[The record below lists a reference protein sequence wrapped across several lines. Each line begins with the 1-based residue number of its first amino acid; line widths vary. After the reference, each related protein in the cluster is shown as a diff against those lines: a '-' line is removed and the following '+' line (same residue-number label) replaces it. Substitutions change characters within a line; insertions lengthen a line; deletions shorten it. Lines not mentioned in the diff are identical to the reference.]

1 MKKTY
6 TSNYVKIYFWQ
17 GISIALGFLALFI
30 ITPKLTSVPILYGVY
45 SICIATTFFLTYADI
60 GFLGAGYKYVSEKFA
75 VNDLNEEIRIVG
87 FVSFILFISVLLFS
101 AAMLIFS
108 INPHILIGGLN
119 NPKEIGVASKLLL
132 ILAIFSPTII
142 LQRMCQMVF
151 GVRLEDFIYQRL
163 AILSNLLRI
172 CSIFYFFNGDKYD
185 IVGYFLF
192 FQSVG
197 LISAV
202 LFLIIIKIRYRYSF
216 GLLARSFR
224 FSTEIYNQTRK
235 LAFGS
240 FFTTL
245 IFILYYELDLFA
257 IGKLSGAEMA
267 GFYGVGLTIMSFFRG
282 ITGTIYGPFLTRF
295 NHFTGLKD
303 LKGLKEMFYGVII
316 LTLPLVVFPI
326 ISIAMLM
333 KPIILCWV
341 GPNYTI
347 SIIVAQFLAMS
358 LIYSFIAQPASIL
371 ISAQVR
377 VKTMCAISIIAVF
390 IYWTGIIATFH
401 SMGILAFAVFKFIA
415 FTISAILYFIIC
427 GKFLEYKPG
436 NLLKRIIGPAVI
448 PVLFLIVI
456 LAYAGKFMPAEKNKI
471 ELLFVIGTGGLA
483 SFMALCLYYMSSAYF
498 KNYVNG
504 AFAKLIKA

>member
-1 MKKTY
+1 MPRP
-6 TSNYVKIYFWQ
+6 S
-17 GISIALGFLALFI
+17 
-30 ITPKLTSVPILYGVY
+30 
-45 SICIATTFFLTYADI
+45 
-60 GFLGAGYKYVSEKFA
+60 
-75 VNDLNEEIRIVG
+75 
-87 FVSFILFISVLLFS
+87 
-101 AAMLIFS
+101 
-108 INPHILIGGLN
+108 
-119 NPKEIGVASKLLL
+119 
-132 ILAIFSPTII
+132 
-142 LQRMCQMVF
+142 
-151 GVRLEDFIYQRL
+151 
-163 AILSNLLRI
+163 
-172 CSIFYFFNGDKYD
+172 
-185 IVGYFLF
+185 
-192 FQSVG
+192 
-197 LISAV
+197 
-202 LFLIIIKIRYRYSF
+202 
-216 GLLARSFR
+216 
-224 FSTEIYNQTRK
+224 
-235 LAFGS
+235 
-240 FFTTL
+240 
-245 IFILYYELDLFA
+245 
-257 IGKLSGAEMA
+257 
-267 GFYGVGLTIMSFFRG
+267 
-282 ITGTIYGPFLTRF
+282 
-295 NHFTGLKD
+295 GLKD

-504 AFAKLIKA
+504 TFAKLIKA